1 MITFNF
7 TLTDADA
14 ENLVSILNDAVV
26 AAMMEVMDAM
36 AAGRPIEH
44 LQEHVDYLKAL
55 KHTVA
60 ASSKAVS

>member
-7 TLTDADA
+7 TLTDVDA

-36 AAGRPIEH
+36 AAGQPTEH
-44 LQEHVDYLKAL
+44 LQKNVDYLKVL